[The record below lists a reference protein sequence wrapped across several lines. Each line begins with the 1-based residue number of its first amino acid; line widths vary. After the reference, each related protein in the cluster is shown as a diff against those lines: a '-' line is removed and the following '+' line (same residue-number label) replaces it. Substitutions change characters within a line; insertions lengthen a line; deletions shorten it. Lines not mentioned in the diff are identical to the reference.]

1 MRNAL
6 ACSVLVAF
14 ASVSSA
20 QERPALPDAPPPQL
34 QEAPPLTPPVDAP
47 PPWMPPPPPCCPSC
61 CAPPPPCTGVWTP
74 PQLTYG
80 TFPPDEER
88 KRLLEEQRHDAAVGF
103 AIGSAL
109 FLVGEGL
116 SLAHVLDTHP
126 QTSWYELTPVV
137 GPAVALFREQPDSG
151 WASGL
156 VFASWFQAAGIVV
169 LAAAGAAWSA
179 SSRIEP
185 TASIEPHG
193 ASFGLKARF
202 VGP

>member
-1 MRNAL
+1 M
-6 ACSVLVAF
+6 
-14 ASVSSA
+14 
-20 QERPALPDAPPPQL
+20 
-34 QEAPPLTPPVDAP
+34 
-47 PPWMPPPPPCCPSC
+47 
-61 CAPPPPCTGVWTP
+61 WTP
-74 PQLTYG
+74 PQLG
-80 TFPPDEER
+80 IFPPDEER
-88 KRLLEEQRHDAAVGF
+88 RRLAEEQRHDAAVGF

-156 VFASWFQAAGIVV
+156 VFASWFEAAGIVV

-179 SSRIEP
+179 GSHIEP